1 MTHSWL
7 TRSRLLLGVL
17 LLFIVS
23 ACSTQPRTVTHELTV
38 TLAGDGAGTVTSAPE
53 GIQMVSGD
61 DPGVLQVESGTSV
74 TLAAVPAAGSSFA
87 GWSGMCEDQGA
98 SCTLTIEEDVEVT
111 ATFTLDPVV
120 VTRTLSVDVDGDGT
134 GRVISDDPDDIDTD
148 AGNFTATFEVGTPVT
163 LTADA
168 ADGSVFIGWSGDAD
182 CTGTEPCTI
191 TLDDDT
197 TITAT
202 FDLAP
207 PESRSLT
214 VELDGDGTGRVI
226 SDDPD
231 DIDTDAGNFTAT
243 FEVGTPVTL
252 TADAA
257 DGSVFIG
264 WSGDADCTGTE
275 PCIVILDEDTT
286 VTATF
291 DLLFTLDVDV
301 ARGGDAADGF
311 VTSDQGDIDTSL
323 GSTSAE
329 FPSNTLVTLMAT
341 VTEGAFAGWVG
352 GGCDDVKEPVCVV
365 TMDASK
371 SVFGTFNDV
380 QTQVVRVA
388 AGGDDAVEFLGDS
401 VAGQTWPD
409 DPTPRWFE
417 GWVWAVRPNLHLG
430 WAVYHNLAEAAFR
443 FPAVEVPTGA
453 IVTNATLQV
462 TSAGQEDAFPADKDL
477 SLTIVG
483 ELSPNPSGFVQPPA
497 DETTF
502 AITTRPRTD
511 ASVTWDITG
520 AWPTN
525 SVHVAPDAASI
536 LQEIADQPGWA
547 SGNAVVLFL
556 RGGSLSDEAY
566 RRIRTF
572 ESGDPVDRHPTLIVQ
587 YVVKPPVP

>member
-120 VTRTLSVDVDGDGT
+120 VTRTLSVDV
-134 GRVISDDPDDIDTD
+134 
-148 AGNFTATFEVGTPVT
+148 
-163 LTADA
+163 
-168 ADGSVFIGWSGDAD
+168 
-182 CTGTEPCTI
+182 
-191 TLDDDT
+191 
-197 TITAT
+197 
-202 FDLAP
+202 
-207 PESRSLT
+207 
-214 VELDGDGTGRVI
+214 DGDGTGRVI